1 MKLTDRGSA
10 RFEEGRIR
18 ISLVF
23 KAGDGKVRVHWFA
36 TELGFPQWEL
46 QNNQPIRI
54 EELCGESDSEWWL
67 FRETLV
73 LIERG
78 SLESSEERKTHVK
91 HFVYRKAKRLSD
103 IRNQVERFERFEKI
117 KPTLREQIPEE
128 VRMYVWRRDGGRC
141 VQCNSDINIEFDHI
155 IPIAKGGSSTERN
168 IQLLCS
174 ECNRRKSDI
183 I

>member
-18 ISLVF
+18 ISLLF

-54 EELCGESDSEWWL
+54 EELCGESDNEWWL

-78 SLESSEERKTHVK
+78 SLESSEEKKTHVK
-91 HFVYRKAKRLSD
+91 HFVYRKAKRLSGED
-103 IRNQVERFERFEKI
+103 KGDVLQYFNEDKGDKTKGTSFNISITFDCGLFLFLLAEIQSLIPDTQNRKTEN
-117 KPTLREQIPEE
+117 TLKK
-128 VRMYVWRRDGGRC
+128 Y
-141 VQCNSDINIEFDHI
+141 
-155 IPIAKGGSSTERN
+155 
-168 IQLLCS
+168 
-174 ECNRRKSDI
+174 
-183 I
+183 